1 MLVCS
6 FRLAVVTLDGEGN
19 VIGRKAVSPYRG
31 YDYYDQAEEAA
42 RMVPVGANQ
51 RVEIERFIDSS
62 RYEAGWAKGLIF

>member
-6 FRLAVVTLDGEGN
+6 FRLAVVTLD
-19 VIGRKAVSPYRG
+19 R
-31 YDYYDQAEEAA
+31 AEEAG

>member
-19 VIGRKAVSPYRG
+19 VIGRKAVSPYRV

-42 RMVPVGANQ
+42 RK
-51 RVEIERFIDSS
+51 S
-62 RYEAGWAKGLIF
+62 RGRGYSR